1 MRALELLRNV
11 TRHIDLLVSN
21 RFTVLENVE
30 ATLYDCV
37 TVDCDFAFFFR
48 HIERNFHAALF
59 KRFDGRHIHDFG
71 LSYHAVLHK
80 LEFQRKSVEICK
92 HIFVRKLDF
101 VAFALELDLLIN
113 FCDFI
118 ERGIGA
124 SVRSDDAVES
134 KSAVVGLITPV
145 AAIGVFHD
153 AVLVYAFDSLVC
165 KVPDIAAAKSV
176 VVSEMFPV
184 VLEIAE
190 AVAHAVSVFALNKR
204 LVFVH
209 SRREKM
215 SERRPQCH
223 GMDMATIVSDLFHLL
238 FLCVHLAHNIGR
250 FEICVRLIVNRTS
263 IVKFESGFFHC
274 RERFAVSAFVAE
286 RPEKNTSMVAIRQ
299 NHVAHTPAHL
309 LRPSSVRTR
318 HASCKSVS
326 FEVVFAHNHNAVLVA
341 KLVEMAAVGI
351 VRSSYA
357 VDVVF
362 FEKKDILFGVLSGH
376 RMAEIGMKLVA
387 VYASYFEFFAV
398 ESYVGLLAVYR
409 RNYLDFSEA
418 EIYLANIVDDGLSL
432 FN

>member
-1 MRALELLRNV
+1 
-11 TRHIDLLVSN
+11 
-21 RFTVLENVE
+21 
-30 ATLYDCV
+30 
-37 TVDCDFAFFFR
+37 
-48 HIERNFHAALF
+48 
-59 KRFDGRHIHDFG
+59 
-71 LSYHAVLHK
+71 
-80 LEFQRKSVEICK
+80 
-92 HIFVRKLDF
+92 
-101 VAFALELDLLIN
+101 
-113 FCDFI
+113 
-118 ERGIGA
+118 
-124 SVRSDDAVES
+124 
-134 KSAVVGLITPV
+134 
-145 AAIGVFHD
+145 
-153 AVLVYAFDSLVC
+153 
-165 KVPDIAAAKSV
+165 
-176 VVSEMFPV
+176 
-184 VLEIAE
+184 
-190 AVAHAVSVFALNKR
+190 
-204 LVFVH
+204 
-209 SRREKM
+209 
-215 SERRPQCH
+215 
-223 GMDMATIVSDLFHLL
+223 MATIVRNLFHLL
-238 FLCVHLAHNIGR
+238 FLCVHLAHNIGG
-250 FEICVRLIVNRTS
+250 FEICVRLIVNWTS

-309 LRPSSVRTR
+309 LRPSSARAR

-326 FEVVFAHNHNAVLVA
+326 FEVVFAHDHDAVLVA